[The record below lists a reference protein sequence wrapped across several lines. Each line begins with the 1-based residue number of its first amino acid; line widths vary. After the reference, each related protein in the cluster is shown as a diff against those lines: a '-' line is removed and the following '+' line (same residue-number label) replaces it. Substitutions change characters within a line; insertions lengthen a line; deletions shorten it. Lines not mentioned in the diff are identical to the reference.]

1 MGTKWEY
8 YVTTLDKKY
17 KYISYENVD
26 DEQVMRWLTTNG
38 NQGWELVAVD
48 RNPDDG
54 SQRQYFKRKK
64 RMFSNYR
71 YIPY

>member
-8 YVTTLDKKY
+8 YVTTLDNDEYRKK
-17 KYISYENVD
+17 NTD
-26 DEQVMRWLTTNG
+26 NEQVMRWLTTNG

-64 RMFSNYR
+64 SIFSTYR
-71 YIPY
+71 SIPY